1 MPSYVV
7 YKGRVP
13 GVYQNWAECVR
24 QVQGFRGYI
33 YVWYN
38 TMAEA
43 EARYAHYLAR
53 QRRDRIK
60 TVIIVMHLIVTAYLV
75 YVFLVR

>member
-13 GVYQNWAECVR
+13 GVYHNWVDCLRE
-24 QVQGFRGYI
+24 VQGYRGCI
-33 YVWYN
+33 YVQYN

-43 EARYAHYLAR
+43 EAIYAHYLAR
-53 QRRDRIK
+53 QRRDRMK
-60 TVIIVMHLIVTAYLV
+60 TVIIVMQLIVTAYLV
-75 YVFLVR
+75 YLFLVR

>member
-24 QVQGFRGYI
+24 QVQGFRDCL

-43 EARYAHYLAR
+43 EARYVHYLAR
-53 QRRDRIK
+53 QRRDRMK
-60 TVIIVMHLIVTAYLV
+60 TVIIVM
-75 YVFLVR
+75 

>member
-1 MPSYVV
+1 MLSYVV

-13 GVYQNWAECVR
+13 RVYHNWVECVR
-24 QVQGFRGYI
+24 QVQGFRGCI

-53 QRRDRIK
+53 QRMDRMK
-60 TVIIVMHLIVTAYLV
+60 TVIIVIQLIVTVYLI
-75 YVFLVR
+75 YLFQVR